1 MNPITALIRT
11 YFVGRSRWV
20 TDQLN
25 CHWISGH
32 QKRNGDCHNEIHSLI
47 MSSVTIVPRL
57 LVLGRVRGSHLA
69 VCRQLCQRLRAC

>member
-32 QKRNGDCHNEIHSLI
+32 QKRNGDCHNEIHSFTA
-47 MSSVTIVPRL
+47 VRL
-57 LVLGRVRGSHLA
+57 KVEENQLVGVFGEIGVVVDGLKGA
-69 VCRQLCQRLRAC
+69 

>member
-32 QKRNGDCHNEIHSLI
+32 QKRNSDCHNEIPPLQRPRSRL
-47 MSSVTIVPRL
+47 SPACLCSDVFGIVAAQFVGNFVNR
-57 LVLGRVRGSHLA
+57 
-69 VCRQLCQRLRAC
+69 